1 MQIIWGNNSCTADH
15 SSECP
20 LVAIPTIM
28 IMELLEQEWIMFFFI
43 PPPPFYFGRRSE
55 FELPLDNVWYDR
67 VLLLFKFKFM
77 HNDGHVREEQCAMMD
92 VLYNYAD
99 GRYQRFSAHLKTLF
113 Y

>member
-1 MQIIWGNNSCTADH
+1 MPTGGNPDNDAANQAYGTRMDY
-15 SSECP
+15 
-20 LVAIPTIM
+20 V
-28 IMELLEQEWIMFFFI
+28 FFI

-55 FELPLDNVWYDR
+55 FELSLDNVWHGR

-77 HNDGHVREEQCAMMD
+77 HDDGHIREEQCAMMD

-99 GRYQRFSAHLKTLF
+99 GRYQRFSAHLDAFVHYSTFLKTK